1 MLSFSR
7 KELNEVKR
15 ESNNKEPMILVLGGP
30 RTGKSTFSKTLSDS
44 VWCSDDVMGRSW
56 AEQPEI
62 IARTILERKY
72 EVVEGV
78 AVARGV
84 RNLLRR
90 GFKGKDI
97 CSELYVL
104 TIPKVYLSS
113 GQLNMKKGTETIIKE
128 IIPYLDKYIPI
139 HYNVY

>member
-44 VWCSDDVMGRSW
+44 VWCSDEVMGRSW

-97 CSELYVL
+97 CNEIYVL
-104 TIPKVYLSS
+104 TVPHLRLTDA
-113 GQLNMKKGTETIIKE
+113 QLNMTKGIHTIIKE
-128 IIPYLDKYIPI
+128 IAPYFKGIKYR
-139 HYNVY
+139 